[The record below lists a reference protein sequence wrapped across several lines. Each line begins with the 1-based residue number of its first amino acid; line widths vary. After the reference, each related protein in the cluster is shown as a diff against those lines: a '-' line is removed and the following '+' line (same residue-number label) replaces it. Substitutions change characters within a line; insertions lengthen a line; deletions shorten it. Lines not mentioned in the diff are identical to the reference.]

1 MGSETMSYWVE
12 IMDDLVPAGSS
23 PLQWDGPMEALH
35 KQISFM
41 LLMSSILLA
50 LVIGNF
56 SQISYLILI
65 FLFIILT
72 MQITVWSAFKR
83 KSMNAL
89 VPAMFNLLLTVVLFS
104 LISIYFLALGI
115 SLGDLFYILIGIVT
129 LFTTMN
135 AWRRLG
141 VLRDPVY
148 QAWYNGNKI
157 DLTSMSLNSETVVSC
172 VHCESIL
179 AIEIS
184 KFTMNLECPT
194 CNKSLVLD
202 ETKLQLMEEE

>member
-1 MGSETMSYWVE
+1 MGSETMRCWVK

-23 PLQWDGPMEALH
+23 PLHWDGPMEGLH

-65 FLFIILT
+65 FLFIVLT

-83 KSMNAL
+83 KSKNAL
-89 VPAMFNLLLTVVLFS
+89 IPAMFNLLLTVVLFS
-104 LISIYFLALGI
+104 LISIYFISLGI
-115 SLGDLFYILIGIVT
+115 SVGDLFYLLIGIVT
-129 LFTTMN
+129 LFTTMS

-148 QAWYNGNKI
+148 KAWYNGYKI
-157 DLTSMSLNSETVVSC
+157 DLNLMSLSTETVVSC

-179 AIEIS
+179 AIEMS
-184 KFTMNLECPT
+184 KFTINLECPT
-194 CNKSLVLD
+194 CNKPLVLD
-202 ETKLQLMEEE
+202 DTRMELIEEE